1 MSTGATEFVLIR
13 YSSDRKLTQEI
24 NSHCKLQRGNTRARP
39 PRTLVSEKLEAVAVS
54 QDTPGGALDKNP
66 PANAGDVGSIPGPGR
81 FHMPRSSEA
90 REPQLLSPR
99 SATTEAHALGACAPG
114 EKPPR

>member
-81 FHMPRSSEA
+81 FHMPRGYKA
-90 REPQLLSPR
+90 HVPQLLSLP
-99 SATTEAHALGACAPG
+99 T
-114 EKPPR
+114 